1 MKVKWLIGA
10 LLSVL
15 CACTPDVQPPIV
27 DSVQP
32 NDSVP
37 STDTPAPT
45 YEELF
50 DIERVSAVRLLM
62 TTDAWNM
69 LLSNFDTDWF
79 NDVYVPATF
88 VYEQNGITY
97 TVDSVGVRLR
107 GNTSRRRPEGVVGEM
122 HNAQSPD
129 WHHAHFQVKFDE

>member
-1 MKVKWLIGA
+1 MKVKWLIGTS
-10 LLSVL
+10 LSVL

-62 TTDAWNM
+62 TTDACLAISTLIGSTM
-69 LLSNFDTDWF
+69 CMCR
-79 NDVYVPATF
+79 P
-88 VYEQNGITY
+88 
-97 TVDSVGVRLR
+97 RLFT
-107 GNTSRRRPEGVVGEM
+107 NKMALPTPWT
-122 HNAQSPD
+122 A
-129 WHHAHFQVKFDE
+129 

>member
-10 LLSVL
+10 SLSVL
-15 CACTPDVQPPIV
+15 CACTPDVQPPII

-50 DIERVSAVRLLM
+50 DIERL
-62 TTDAWNM
+62 
-69 LLSNFDTDWF
+69 
-79 NDVYVPATF
+79 
-88 VYEQNGITY
+88 
-97 TVDSVGVRLR
+97 
-107 GNTSRRRPEGVVGEM
+107 
-122 HNAQSPD
+122 
-129 WHHAHFQVKFDE
+129 